1 MNQPIKYLL
10 LIAFLTINYSYSQE
24 INLFQQFN
32 GRYDYLAIGNTLNPV
47 ENATD
52 GNQCD
57 KLTESDADL
66 ILPVNTTVVAAYLYW
81 AGSGEGDQEVDLN
94 GTSIIA
100 DETYLVDYDTGSP
113 IYGILTYFSCYADI
127 TDYITTNGE
136 TTYTLSNL
144 DITETLESNLGYCR
158 NKTDFVGWC
167 IYIIY
172 EDLNLPL
179 NQVKLF
185 QGLEI
190 INKNVG
196 EKTISLDNVNV
207 LDNEGA
213 KIGFLTWEGDS
224 NLAYGES
231 LFINNNLISNPPLN
245 PANNAFN
252 GTNSF
257 TNSNTFYNGDIDVY
271 SIQDNIAIGDTT
283 VDIKLTTGDFDVN
296 GLWQADL
303 IIINNIITVLNSQ
316 LPDPTIQIDNVQ
328 LTCGSREITIDYT
341 VYNINCNDVLP
352 ANVPIAIYANNEL
365 VGTTQTTAPINIG
378 GSLNGQTTVSIPD
391 HLPSNLTITLTVDD
405 VGNGTGII
413 TEFNESNNE
422 INQNIQ
428 LLEITLT
435 PLQPLTNCD
444 ESFNTA
450 YFDLS
455 TQLNSIN
462 TNGQATSFFET
473 LVDLQ
478 NDSNEILN
486 VSNYQ
491 NTMVP
496 QTIYLRV
503 EGQPCYEVYYFDL
516 IVENC
521 PPHIPEVFTPNNDG
535 YNDWFNIQGLYNIF
549 EKHKLLIYNRYGTLI
564 FEGDNE
570 NPWHGLA
577 NKGLNNTGKILPVG
591 TYFYVLYLNDS
602 NYKTL
607 TGWVYLNR

>member
-10 LIAFLTINYSYSQE
+10 LIAFLTINYSFSQE

-32 GRYDYLAIGNTLNPV
+32 GRYDYLAIGNTLNPK
-47 ENATD
+47 ENNIVQD
-52 GNQCD
+52 FCEI
-57 KLTESDADL
+57 LSESQAGL
-66 ILPVNTTVVAAYLYW
+66 SLPTNTNIVAAYLYW
-81 AGSGEGDQEVDLN
+81 AGSGEGDQEIDLN
-94 GTSIIA
+94 GTTITA
-100 DETYLVDYDTGSP
+100 DDIYHVNYDTSDP
-113 IYGILTYFSCYADI
+113 EYGILTYFSCYAEI
-127 TDYITTNGE
+127 TDYIVTSGN

-144 DITETLESNLGYCR
+144 DITETLANNLGYCDNR
-158 NKTDFVGWC
+158 TNFAGWC

-190 INKNVG
+190 INRNVS
-196 EKTISLDNVNV
+196 EINIILDNVNV

-213 KIGFLTWEGDS
+213 KIGFLAWEGDS

-245 PANNAFN
+245 PVNNAFN
-252 GTNSF
+252 GTNTF
-257 TNSNTFYNGDIDVY
+257 TNSNMFYNGDIDAY

-296 GLWQADL
+296 GVWQADL

-328 LTCGSREITIDYT
+328 LACGSREITINYT

-365 VGTTQTTAPINIG
+365 IGTTQTTAPINIG
-378 GSLNGQTTVSIPD
+378 GSLSGQATVIIPD
-391 HLPSNLTITLTVDD
+391 HLPSNFTLILAVDD
-405 VGNGTGII
+405 EGDGTGII

-422 INQNIQ
+422 TNQNIQ

-455 TQLNSIN
+455 THLNSID
-462 TNGQATSFFET
+462 TNGQATSFFES

-486 VSNYQ
+486 ASNYQ

-570 NPWHGLA
+570 NPWIGLA